1 MNSHNSFPSIITSHP
16 TADISFDGVKSH
28 LIQAGEQQFIFMEFE
43 KDVVVPEHFHDAQW
57 AVVLDGEIEIT
68 IGGVKNVFKKS
79 DTYFVEKGVKHS
91 AKIKKG
97 YTDLTLFNQPVR
109 YKVKN

>member
-1 MNSHNSFPSIITSHP
+1 MTPSKFPPAIITSHP
-16 TADISFDGVKSH
+16 SADIPFEGVKSH

-43 KDVVVPEHFHDAQW
+43 KDVEVPEHSHEAQW
-57 AVVLDGEIEIT
+57 AVVLDGEIEMT
-68 IGGVKNVFKKS
+68 IGGVKTVFKKG

-97 YTDLTLFNQPVR
+97 YIDLTLFNQPDR
-109 YKVKN
+109 YKVKK